1 MERHPVTRR
10 RPHIIIPHETGEPMS
25 KTKTSIK
32 LDANRGRV
40 NGGLAIGALL
50 GAVVPIVATAAT
62 GGLAA
67 VPVALWIGLGSVV
80 SGLLAGNVQEH

>member
-1 MERHPVTRR
+1 MTIKFDAH
-10 RPHIIIPHETGEPMS
+10 
-25 KTKTSIK
+25 KTKT
-32 LDANRGRV
+32 NRA
-40 NGGLAIGALL
+40 LAVSAIL

-80 SGLLAGNVQEH
+80 SGLLAGNVKTSH